1 MTHPDAALLD
11 VFKRVSELQQED
23 WEGSRAIP
31 GARPAGSRWRGS
43 GRGMRCGTGAPDNPS
58 PPAARTG
65 ATAQLRETHSSQ
77 AEGENRPPNARSERL
92 AYPRSANNSNTVQTE
107 T

>member
-11 VFKRVSELQQED
+11 VFKRVSELQQEGAD
-23 WEGSRAIP
+23 WEGGRAILC
-31 GARPAGSRWRGS
+31 ARPAGSRWRGS

-58 PPAARTG
+58 PPAARTE

-77 AEGENRPPNARSERL
+77 AEGEKSP
-92 AYPRSANNSNTVQTE
+92 TE
-107 T
+107 C